1 MAQIAEDYVSPS
13 VRWGIL
19 KQDFPQAVAE
29 FSHCLGSEIGIPDNF
44 GGKDEYCV
52 AQILLRPEDELPV
65 TGYKPV
71 SDAKANKGDH
81 PSDAWN
87 VLCTKALGRALKR
100 AGYADTAS
108 DMKLV
113 VQYKQ
118 RLAEHDAIGG
128 GDNSQLH
135 HEAHGPDAVA
145 PAADISET
153 QAIRST
159 EPVPHPPESLPEEEE
174 LEFDDAWDTVEHCNE
189 AHVSLKGKLGELPD
203 NLVEQ
208 ARAEHQ
214 RLTGRQWPIESVSQF
229 NALWSYVEDL
239 ESEWNNEADF

>member
-19 KQDFPQAVAE
+19 KQDFPQAVVE
-29 FSHCLGSEIGIPDNF
+29 FSHCIGSLIGIPDNF

-52 AQILLRPEDELPV
+52 AQILLRPDDELPV

-71 SDAKANKGDH
+71 SDARTNKGDH
-81 PSDAWN
+81 PSDGWN

-108 DMKLV
+108 EMKLV

-118 RLAEHDAIGG
+118 RLAEHDAIGS
-128 GDNSQLH
+128 GDNSHVGHDTQGSL
-135 HEAHGPDAVA
+135 AVSV
-145 PAADISET
+145 ADISET
-153 QAIRST
+153 QATGDS
-159 EPVPHPPESLPEEEE
+159 VPIVISAESLPEEEE
-174 LEFDDAWDTVEHCNE
+174 LEFDDSWDTVEHCNE
-189 AHVSLKGKLGELPD
+189 SHVSLKEKLGKLPD

-208 ARAEHQ
+208 AREEHQ
-214 RLTGRQWPIESVSQF
+214 RLTGRQWPMESVSQF

-239 ESEWNNEADF
+239 EVEFDNEADF